1 MNCLTGNPG
10 DPLGADPD
18 SGCACERIGDGG
30 HPLTGACTT
39 ARPGTGGRYEPGD
52 IVVAAP

>member
-10 DPLGADPD
+10 DPLGANPD

-30 HPLTGACTT
+30 GPLTGGCTT
-39 ARPGTGGRYEPGD
+39 ARPGTGGPYEPGD